1 MAGNSRVSDAF
12 IVHPYVGYAQ
22 IGTHVLLLYFLF
34 LTGILVCYP
43 LPLEY
48 TFPPL
53 RCKDG
58 ILWYER
64 DHGRRKDFLK
74 IRSKMLDLYK
84 LIWYSLNSCSTFV
97 QCG

>member
-12 IVHPYVGYAQ
+12 IVHPSVGYAQ
-22 IGTHVLLLYFLF
+22 IGTHVLPLYFLF

-53 RCKDG
+53 WCKDG
-58 ILWYER
+58 FPPVILCALALTL
-64 DHGRRKDFLK
+64 GN
-74 IRSKMLDLYK
+74 
-84 LIWYSLNSCSTFV
+84 SL
-97 QCG
+97 